1 MKKILEEISSTHIFT
16 GFENA
21 AFFPWYVA
29 PEKRAGISNFVKN
42 RVLKSSSNIFFT
54 LVKLW
59 LTKRRSFIPLSFL
72 IYAYYHID
80 EIFFRNSLLY
90 TSFYEIRLT
99 QLKGTQVTFNI
110 WYRKRKLELLPDFKI
125 TRTEFSSI
133 LRALTVWNDSRPKI
147 WIRKVNNW
155 KCF

>member
-90 TSFYEIRLT
+90 TSFYEIRLI
-99 QLKGTQVTFNI
+99 QLKGTQWPSTFDTGSGSWNFCQI
-110 WYRKRKLELLPDFKI
+110 SKLPEQNFHRYFGL
-125 TRTEFSSI
+125 
-133 LRALTVWNDSRPKI
+133 
-147 WIRKVNNW
+147 
-155 KCF
+155 